1 MAFSDIEKSIIK
13 YIRDNPY
20 AERKTIV
27 DALKGD
33 DKLEEALD
41 KLAADMTLIELTA
54 PSDSSLESRY

>member
-1 MAFSDIEKSIIK
+1 MLK
-13 YIRDNPY
+13 
-20 AERKTIV
+20 RKTIV

-54 PSDSSLESRY
+54 PSDSV